1 MTVLQL
7 TNLALGKLGV
17 TKAATDV
24 TTPGDTTY
32 EYLANLTYD
41 HDLRALLRRWPW
53 PFATKYAD
61 LVLAQGPFWDTDPT
75 GLTLV
80 QDWDSTATYA
90 AGDVVRESSINYACI
105 LANSGTQPP
114 NTTYWSTNEDDAPDY
129 ANPDWTYAYRYP
141 SDCLFARRITEVAQ
155 GTQRQFDP
163 TPIPFRV
170 GRDEN
175 GLAKLTLTYM
185 MAGVR
190 FKVYSED
197 SVYKE
202 NELIVTNTRTG
213 FEAIVTWAFE
223 TVDAGTLVKF
233 QAEYK
238 IPVPLIGRLAENVV
252 VTFNDMDIRVML
264 QNLKSKLETL
274 QELEKVP

>member
-1 MTVLQL
+1 MAVLEREI
-7 TNLALGKLGV
+7 TIKAPVEEVFAFVAESPKLV
-17 TKAATDV
+17 EV
-24 TTPGDTTY
+24 WPSLVNVETY
-32 EYLANLTYD
+32 
-41 HDLRALLRRWPW
+41 
-53 PFATKYAD
+53 
-61 LVLAQGPFWDTDPT
+61 
-75 GLTLV
+75 
-80 QDWDSTATYA
+80 
-90 AGDVVRESSINYACI
+90 
-105 LANSGTQPP
+105 
-114 NTTYWSTNEDDAPDY
+114 
-129 ANPDWTYAYRYP
+129 
-141 SDCLFARRITEVAQ
+141 
-155 GTQRQFDP
+155 
-163 TPIPFRV
+163 

>member
-7 TNLALGKLGV
+7 TNLALAKLGV

-61 LVLAQGPFWDTDPT
+61 LVLVQGPFWDTDPT
-75 GLTLV
+75 ELTLV

-90 AGDVVRESSINYACI
+90 AGDVVREASINYYCI
-105 LANSGTQPP
+105 LANSGVQPP
-114 NTTYWSTNEDDAPDY
+114 NTTYWSTDEDDAPDY

-141 SDCLFARRITEVAQ
+141 SDCLFARRITEVAE
-155 GTQRQFDP
+155 GTQRRFDP

-175 GLAKLTLTYM
+175 GLLIYTNEEDANLEYTMIDCEDMWSDDLFLDAFTWRLAAKLAPGLGRAEKTAQECLAAAELTI
-185 MAGVR
+185 
-190 FKVYSED
+190 KVAAT
-197 SVYKE
+197 VAM
-202 NELIVTNTRTG
+202 NEG
-213 FEAIVTWAFE
+213 QQEAPGE
-223 TVDAGTLVKF
+223 
-233 QAEYK
+233 AEW
-238 IPVPLIGRLAENVV
+238 
-252 VTFNDMDIRVML
+252 IR
-264 QNLKSKLETL
+264 NR
-274 QELEKVP
+274 